1 MKSRMLNRIISILF
15 LLLTFYFSLLTS
27 VESAGYP
34 TLLKNG
40 FIDEVDTGG
49 SQGKTKQDDKVS
61 ENKHPFDK
69 LGFHISASLGFCE
82 LFHSGDDG
90 DMHKPGFTYKFS
102 GDYWFGDH
110 FGLGIE
116 LQFLNLFGSH
126 SNGDFIL
133 SNYDEFNYYVSP
145 YIKVGLFTTQN
156 QRLFVN
162 FGFGYGE
169 PRYGKEMGDG
179 PYPNSKRILVK
190 FDLGWGI
197 KIGKNYEAGILID
210 NKLMEAGSSGG
221 EYGGSALFLL
231 SVSPFIGYV
240 F

>member
-1 MKSRMLNRIISILF
+1 MGFQTLIILLSII
-15 LLLTFYFSLLTS
+15 
-27 VESAGYP
+27 
-34 TLLKNG
+34 G
-40 FIDEVDTGG
+40 FIPDQGRTDIPYQKYGLVQGQYLIAQDLDELFPK
-49 SQGKTKQDDKVS
+49 SKSYSSPVS
-61 ENKHPFDK
+61 TPIIKSIKPHGAG
-69 LGFHISASLGFCE
+69 LHISASVGFCE

-126 SNGDFIL
+126 SNGDFRL
-133 SNYDEFNYYVSP
+133 SNHDEFNYYVSP

-156 QRLFVN
+156 QRLFFN

-169 PRYGKEMGDG
+169 PSYGKDMGDG

-190 FDLGWGI
+190 FDIGWSIKFCDDYETGI
-197 KIGKNYEAGILID
+197 IID
-210 NKLMEAGSSGG
+210 NKLMEAGSPGS